1 MGPFLGCLLPP
12 LPSPDLHEVN
22 NNKVNKASNNND
34 LTAPN
39 IYVIIFVVLVYLGAK
54 AELLFFDS
62 SKNSSKV
69 PKERIQLIFSYFNN
83 FNIYCNKNN
92 NL

>member
-12 LPSPDLHEVN
+12 LPSPDLQEVDKH
-22 NNKVNKASNNND
+22 KVNKANNRID

-39 IYVIIFVVLVYLGAK
+39 IYVIIFVVLAYLGAK

-69 PKERIQLIFSYFNN
+69 LIKLIQVVFS
-83 FNIYCNKNN
+83 
-92 NL
+92 